1 MPDSNEY
8 DPRLLRIA
16 RVLLEKTQRGGI
28 DWERTTFHRSE
39 AFSYSTEY
47 STVVI
52 RVLAS
57 DTVRVVQFGE
67 DFPIEMSILDSD
79 GVVLESLRTGFKG
92 SKEDEEILPKLLRIA
107 RHESLQV
114 DNKLDQ
120 LLSELGLEK

>member
-1 MPDSNEY
+1 
-8 DPRLLRIA
+8 
-16 RVLLEKTQRGGI
+16 
-28 DWERTTFHRSE
+28 
-39 AFSYSTEY
+39 
-47 STVVI
+47 
-52 RVLAS
+52 
-57 DTVRVVQFGE
+57 
-67 DFPIEMSILDSD
+67 MSILDSD